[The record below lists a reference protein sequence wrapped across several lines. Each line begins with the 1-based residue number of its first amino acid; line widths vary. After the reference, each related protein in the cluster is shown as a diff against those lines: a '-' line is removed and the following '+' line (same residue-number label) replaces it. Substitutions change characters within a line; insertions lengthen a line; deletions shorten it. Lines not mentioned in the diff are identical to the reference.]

1 MANMVKNTGQARGKV
16 SREVLIFKDIDKAAD
31 YAVRKWAEIAEK
43 AVTEKGSFSVALS
56 GGKTPATLFHKLAK
70 ENKLPWNRTHVFMV
84 DERFVPYH
92 DENNN
97 YRMINEILMRHV
109 DIPAKN
115 IHPILTTIETP
126 QASALKYEK
135 DLNSFFRSSPG
146 FDLMLLG
153 IGDDGHTASL
163 FPGMPSLKEKK
174 HLAIAVPP
182 SGTIMSERI
191 TMTFPIIN
199 NAENI
204 IFMAAGDD
212 KAPVIREVVEKEKS
226 RLPAAMVRPGKCS
239 PVFLLDKAA
248 ASLLSKKQ

>member
-1 MANMVKNTGQARGKV
+1 MVKNTGLVRGKM

-43 AVTEKGSFSVALS
+43 TVTEKGSFSVALS
-56 GGKTPATLFHKLAK
+56 GGKTPATLLHKLAK
-70 ENKLPWNRTHVFMV
+70 KNKLPWNKTHVFMV

-135 DLNSFFRSSPG
+135 DLNSFFSSSPG
-146 FDLMLLG
+146 FDLVLLG
-153 IGDDGHTASL
+153 IGKTLFARQDGIEA
-163 FPGMPSLKEKK
+163 MW
-174 HLAIAVPP
+174 AVVD
-182 SGTIMSERI
+182 
-191 TMTFPIIN
+191 PIIKRWE
-199 NAENI
+199 ENPAQE
-204 IFMAAGDD
+204 FPNYTAGTWGPE
-212 KAPVIREVVEKEKS
+212 KANDLI
-226 RLPAAMVRPGKCS
+226 
-239 PVFLLDKAA
+239 
-248 ASLLSKKQ
+248 KKDGRQWRIW